1 MNDEPQGLVK
11 FLAKELL
18 FGLLSLLG
26 SLPLIGAPFRWLRRN
41 PWYLVFGFVLFAFLM
56 LSGTSASLKQDY
68 ENCVQRR
75 AKKIV
80 LRRRLCEEH
89 YFIQRIFL
97 NWEKPFVYLLLIGG
111 TAIGL
116 AICRRKTRQTPE
128 GWDDNE

>member
-1 MNDEPQGLVK
+1 MNDDTKGFFRFLV
-11 FLAKELL
+11 LELL

-80 LRRRLCEEH
+80 LRGRLCEEY

-111 TAIGL
+111 TAVGL

>member
-1 MNDEPQGLVK
+1 MNDDSKGFFRFLV
-11 FLAKELL
+11 LEL
-18 FGLLSLLG
+18 FNGILSLLG

-80 LRRRLCEEH
+80 LRGRLCEKN
-89 YFIQRIFL
+89 YFVQRIFL
-97 NWEKPFVYLLLIGG
+97 NWEKPFVYMLLIGG
-111 TAIGL
+111 TAVGL